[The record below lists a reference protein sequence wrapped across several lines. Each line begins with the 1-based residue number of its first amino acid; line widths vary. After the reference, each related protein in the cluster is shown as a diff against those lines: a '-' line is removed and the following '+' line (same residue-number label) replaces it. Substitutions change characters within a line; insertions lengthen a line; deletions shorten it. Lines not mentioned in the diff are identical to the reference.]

1 MSRPYS
7 LFSYIHSHSFTRL
20 YPKIFKSTH
29 ICIITHAA
37 HTHTYIGRC
46 DFEPRYCRQM
56 ASLLLCKMPDF
67 RELAEPCC
75 KSCPAQATPIPLLVR
90 GATPP
95 TTQAPSVAP
104 TIEVPMGTMATQP

>member
-1 MSRPYS
+1 MR
-7 LFSYIHSHSFTRL
+7 
-20 YPKIFKSTH
+20 H
-29 ICIITHAA
+29 I

-56 ASLLLCKMPDF
+56 ASLLLCKLPNF

-90 GATPP
+90 GATP
-95 TTQAPSVAP
+95 QAPSVAP
-104 TIEVPMGTMATQP
+104 TTEAPMATMATTP